1 MQNRKDLDQEIQST
15 LECIGGEPLIGSGF
29 EAEPPEPGFN
39 PEGRR
44 IEEVL

>member
-15 LECIGGEPLIGSGF
+15 LEFVGGEPLTGSGF

-39 PEGRR
+39 SEERR
-44 IEEVL
+44 IEEVR